1 MSLDDEIKRIRDAE
15 ELLRRAADPLG
26 ALDDQLATINNL
38 SRLAGMDNTSARIL
52 AGAMDSTMANV
63 LSGAM
68 DSTSARILSGALDP
82 RLKLQHD
89 LSAIAGV
96 DTSGMLALTS
106 DFDRHAK
113 LLAGPMEDY
122 RRLGLLDATSPL
134 RRTLDS
140 AFLAH
145 QKFIDQ
151 FRLPEVTELQK
162 LAHGAF
168 ATSDL
173 ARVLGGT
180 FASYENSIA
189 SAMRSMN
196 TPWLLRDEVTR
207 SARAFAELQ
216 TIGHALGSIAPFDA
230 DLATSLRGALGDWRD
245 VTVLPTTIFDNVLAR
260 DEYYVDLGFDQS
272 LTDFTAEAFDETS
285 KLAGL
290 ATDRADDEPEDDE
303 EYGLLRT
310 NRAHHLL
317 MRFER
322 DIREAINILMTAEF
336 GESWIERQTPG
347 EMADEWKKKK
357 IKAMEKGEPDQPL
370 VAYAD
375 FTDYIKIIERADNW
389 SRIFKAVFSR
399 KSDVQESFVRLFPI
413 RICTMHSR
421 IITLEDELLMK
432 VETLRVRKAF
442 GRPS

>member
-1 MSLDDEIKRIRDAE
+1 MGLDDELKRMRDAE
-15 ELLRRAADPLG
+15 ESLRRAVSPMG
-26 ALDDQLATINNL
+26 AFDDQLVKIDNL
-38 SRLAGMDNTSARIL
+38 NRFAGLDDASARIL
-52 AGAMDSTMANV
+52 AGAMDST
-63 LSGAM
+63 
-68 DSTSARILSGALDP
+68 TARILSGAVDE
-82 RLKLQHD
+82 RFKLQHG
-89 LSAIAGV
+89 LSAIAAL
-96 DTSGMLALTS
+96 DTSGMLALTK
-106 DFDRHAK
+106 DFDRHTQ

-134 RRTLDS
+134 RESLDA

-145 QKFIDQ
+145 QQFMGQ

-168 ATSDL
+168 ATSDI
-173 ARVLGGT
+173 ARLLGGT
-180 FASYENSIA
+180 FGSYEHSIA

-196 TPWLLRDEVTR
+196 TPWLLRDDVTQ

-216 TIGHALGSIAPFDA
+216 TIGHALGSIAPFNA
-230 DLATSLRGALGDWRD
+230 DLATSLRAALGDWRD
-245 VTVLPTTIFDNVLAR
+245 VTVLPTTIFENVVTR
-260 DEYYVDLGFDQS
+260 NEYYVGLGFDRS

-290 ATDRADDEPEDDE
+290 GTDRADEEPEDDE

-310 NRAHHLL
+310 NRAHFQL

-322 DIREAINILMTAEF
+322 DIREAINTLMIAEF
-336 GESWIERQTPG
+336 GESWIECQTPG

-357 IKAMEKGEPDQPL
+357 SKALEKGEAEQPL

-389 SRIFKAVFSR
+389 NRIFKAVFSR